1 MMVVVG
7 INLLREGIDLPE
19 VSLVAILDADKERL
33 PALGVGTLSR
43 PSGARHAT
51 SKARSSCTPINM
63 TDSMKR
69 AIEET
74 NRPRAIQE
82 AYNINTTSRLRASS
96 SRCAT

>member
-43 PSGARHAT
+43 PSGAR
-51 SKARSSCTPINM
+51 TPH
-63 TDSMKR
+63 R
-69 AIEET
+69 
-74 NRPRAIQE
+74 RQGHHVR
-82 AYNINTTSRLRASS
+82 R
-96 SRCAT
+96 